1 VCCLHQKKK
10 AIHLPPKEVG
20 VFLLILDKPKGG
32 VQMNYNIGIKYN
44 TGIRYNSPRPPIEA
58 EGIIVRGANG
68 RIVAILTPKDGLK
81 DAEINNTLNGECTL
95 SFSLPIDL
103 RNVDKYGDIP

>member
-1 VCCLHQKKK
+1 
-10 AIHLPPKEVG
+10 
-20 VFLLILDKPKGG
+20 
-32 VQMNYNIGIKYN
+32 MNYNIGIKYN

-81 DAEINNTLNGECTL
+81 DAESTTLLTGMYSIFL
-95 SFSLPIDL
+95 SSYRPRQTEIH
-103 RNVDKYGDIP
+103 